1 MRYAVLMSGGK
12 QYLALEGQALE
23 VDRISSR
30 EGEPVEFGEVLL
42 IAEDDRIQVGKP
54 TVSGAS
60 VQAHVVSHVR
70 GPKIRVFKYR
80 PKKRTR
86 KRQGHRQD
94 LTRLEIDEIRYPGS
108 EMPAARAAKE
118 KPVKRPAAA
127 KRPGESSGTG
137 RARKAPAAKSPRSA
151 AKSAPTRT
159 APKSPGRAAKKTTKK
174 K

>member
-1 MRYAVLMSGGK
+1 MRYAVLLSGGK

-42 IAEDDRIQVGKP
+42 VAEDDRVQVGKP

-60 VQAHVVSHVR
+60 VQAHVLSHMR

-86 KRQGHRQD
+86 KRQGHRQE
-94 LTRLEIDEIRYPGS
+94 LTRLEIDEIRFPGS
-108 EMPAARAAKE
+108 VPPPQKTVAVKPAKKPAVAKKPAETVEKAR
-118 KPVKRPAAA
+118 PR
-127 KRPGESSGTG
+127 R
-137 RARKAPAAKSPRSA
+137 APATKSPRRSPGPA
-151 AKSAPTRT
+151 RPRSAPK
-159 APKSPGRAAKKTTKK
+159 PSGRAKKTTKK